1 LNIKAAHPGRFL
13 FAAIGSRPEPGRIW
27 MAISFPDGSGNI
39 VFVQEM
45 ATRPPIP
52 DSSRVSAPREI
63 ARIAE
68 MRSVHTAFSYLHN
81 QEMEFRRWQRELTEI
96 PAPPFGEAGRSDW
109 LRQRFTALELENVQV
124 DKLGNVL
131 GLLYSGSNAP
141 LIGISAHLDTVFPQG
156 TALQTR
162 EEANRLYGPGISD
175 NAAGVTALL
184 AIAHALKRAQ
194 LKPATNILFIGN
206 VGEEGEGNL
215 RGMRRL
221 FAASP
226 WRDAIQSLLV
236 IDGAG
241 TDTYVNQALGSRR
254 FEITFRGPGGHSWSD
269 FGVPNPIVLLSRA
282 LARFSEVQTPESPR
296 TTFNVGVI
304 SGGTSVNSIP
314 ESATAR
320 VDLRSASM
328 EELQKLEDR
337 LRECAAEAWREAPL
351 SHRSGELKVTLAIE
365 SIGDRPAAELP
376 PDARILQIVRAVDKH
391 LRIESFP
398 RLASTDANVPLALG
412 IEATTIGAGG
422 DGGGAH
428 TLREW
433 FDCSNR
439 DLGLKRI
446 LLVLLALTGVQE

>member
-1 LNIKAAHPGRFL
+1 
-13 FAAIGSRPEPGRIW
+13 
-27 MAISFPDGSGNI
+27 MAS
-39 VFVQEM
+39 
-45 ATRPPIP
+45 RPPIP
-52 DSSRVSAPREI
+52 AASSLAPAREI

-68 MRSVHTAFSYLHN
+68 MRSVHSSFLFLHN

-96 PAPPFGEAGRSDW
+96 PAPPFGESLRSEW
-109 LRQRFTALELENVQV
+109 LHKRFLSLGLEDVQF
-124 DKLGNVL
+124 DELGNVT
-131 GLLYSGSNAP
+131 GLLFPADRAP
-141 LIGISAHLDTVFPQG
+141 LVGISAHLDTVFPHG
-156 TALQTR
+156 TALDTR
-162 EEANRLYGPGISD
+162 EEGNRLYGPGISD
-175 NAAGVTALL
+175 NAAGVIAIL
-184 AIAHALKRAQ
+184 AIATAIKRAQ
-194 LKPATNILFIGN
+194 LQPATNILFIGN

-215 RGMRRL
+215 RGMRHIFSLPR
-221 FAASP
+221 
-226 WRDAIQSLLV
+226 WRDSIRSLLV

-282 LARFSEVQTPESPR
+282 LARFSEIPIPESPR
-296 TTFNVGVI
+296 TTFNIGVI

-337 LRECAAEAWREAPL
+337 LRECVAEAWNEAPL
-351 SHRSGELKVTLAIE
+351 SYRTGESRVTLAIE

-376 PDARILQIVRAVDKH
+376 ANSRVLQLVRAVDKH

-433 FDCSNR
+433 FDCSHR

-446 LLVLLALTGVQE
+446 LLVLLALTGVHE

>member
-1 LNIKAAHPGRFL
+1 
-13 FAAIGSRPEPGRIW
+13 
-27 MAISFPDGSGNI
+27 MAS
-39 VFVQEM
+39 
-45 ATRPPIP
+45 RPPIP
-52 DSSRVSAPREI
+52 DASRTSTQREI

-68 MRSVHTAFSYLHN
+68 MRGVHAAFTYLHN

-96 PAPPFGEAGRSDW
+96 AAPPFGEAARSQW
-109 LRQRFTALELENVQV
+109 LSHRFTALGLENVQV
-124 DKLGNVL
+124 DELGNVL
-131 GLLYSGSNAP
+131 GTLHAKRSAP
-141 LIGISAHLDTVFPQG
+141 MVGISAHLDTVFPQG

-162 EEANRLYGPGISD
+162 EEANRLSGPGISD
-175 NAAGVTALL
+175 NAAGVIALL
-184 AIAHALKRAQ
+184 AVATALKRAQ
-194 LKPATNILFIGN
+194 LQPAANIVFIGN

-215 RGMRRL
+215 RGMRHL
-221 FAASP
+221 FSALP
-226 WRDAIQSLLV
+226 WRDLIHSLLV

-241 TDTYVNQALGSRR
+241 TDTFVNQALGSRR
-254 FEITFRGPGGHSWSD
+254 FEVTFRGPGGHSWSD

-282 LARFSEVQTPESPR
+282 LARFSEVHIPDSPR
-296 TTFNVGVI
+296 TTFNIGVI

-337 LRECAAEAWREAPL
+337 LRECVAEAWREAPL
-351 SHRSGELKVTLAIE
+351 AHRSGELKVTLAIE

-376 PDARILQIVRAVDKH
+376 ANARILKIVRAADKH

>member
-1 LNIKAAHPGRFL
+1 
-13 FAAIGSRPEPGRIW
+13 
-27 MAISFPDGSGNI
+27 
-39 VFVQEM
+39 
-45 ATRPPIP
+45 
-52 DSSRVSAPREI
+52 
-63 ARIAE
+63 ARSE
-68 MRSVHTAFSYLHN
+68 
-81 QEMEFRRWQRELTEI
+81 
-96 PAPPFGEAGRSDW
+96 W
-109 LRQRFTALELENVQV
+109 LRQRFTALGLENVQV
-124 DKLGNVL
+124 DDLGNVL
-131 GLLYSGSNAP
+131 GLLHGGLGAP
-141 LIGISAHLDTVFPQG
+141 LIGISAHLDTVFSQG

-162 EEANRLYGPGISD
+162 EEASRLYGPGISD

-184 AIAHALKRAQ
+184 AIANALKRTQ

-215 RGMRRL
+215 RGMRHL
-221 FAASP
+221 FSASP
-226 WRDAIQSLLV
+226 WREAIHSLLV

-269 FGVPNPIVLLSRA
+269 FGVPNPIILLSRA
-282 LARFSEVQTPESPR
+282 LARFSEVQAPESPR
-296 TTFNVGVI
+296 TTYNVGVV

-337 LRECAAEAWREAPL
+337 LRECMAEAWREAPL

-376 PDARILQIVRAVDKH
+376 ANARILQIVRAVDKH

-398 RLASTDANVPLALG
+398 RLASTDANVPLSLE

-439 DLGLKRI
+439 DLGLRRI
-446 LLVLLALTGVQE
+446 LLVLLALTGVNE

>member
-1 LNIKAAHPGRFL
+1 
-13 FAAIGSRPEPGRIW
+13 
-27 MAISFPDGSGNI
+27 MAS
-39 VFVQEM
+39 
-45 ATRPPIP
+45 RPPIP
-52 DSSRVSAPREI
+52 DSSRTSAQREI

-68 MRSVHTAFSYLHN
+68 IRSVHAAFSYLHN
-81 QEMEFRRWQRELTEI
+81 QELEFRRWQRELTEI
-96 PAPPFGEAGRSDW
+96 PAPPFGEAARSEW
-109 LRQRFTALELENVQV
+109 LLQRFTALGLENVQR
-124 DKLGNVL
+124 DDLGNVL
-131 GLLYSGSNAP
+131 GFLHNASTP

-162 EEANRLYGPGISD
+162 EEGNRLYGPGISD
-175 NAAGVTALL
+175 NAAGVIALL
-184 AIAHALKRAQ
+184 AVANALKKTQ

-215 RGMRRL
+215 RGMRHL
-221 FAASP
+221 FAASA
-226 WRDAIQSLLV
+226 WRDSIQSLLV

-269 FGVPNPIVLLSRA
+269 FGVPNPIILLSRA
-282 LARFSEVQTPESPR
+282 LARFSEVQAPESPR
-296 TTFNVGVI
+296 TTFNVGVV

-337 LRECAAEAWREAPL
+337 LRDCVAEAWRESPL

-365 SIGDRPAAELP
+365 NIGDRPAAELP
-376 PDARILQIVRAVDKH
+376 KDARILQIVRAVDKH

-398 RLASTDANVPLALG
+398 RLASTDANVPLALQ

>member
-1 LNIKAAHPGRFL
+1 
-13 FAAIGSRPEPGRIW
+13 
-27 MAISFPDGSGNI
+27 
-39 VFVQEM
+39 M
-45 ATRPPIP
+45 ATRPPIS
-52 DSSRVSAPREI
+52 DASRLSTQREI

-68 MRSVHTAFSYLHN
+68 MRSIHSSFLYLHN

-96 PAPPFGEAGRSDW
+96 PAPPFGESARSEW
-109 LRQRFTALELENVQV
+109 LHSKFAALELEDVHI
-124 DKLGNVL
+124 DELGNVS
-131 GLLYSGSNAP
+131 GLLYSAPESPERTGSVESP
-141 LIGISAHLDTVFPQG
+141 LIAISAHLDTVFPHG

-162 EEANRLYGPGISD
+162 EESNRLYGPGISD
-175 NAAGVTALL
+175 NAAGVVAVL
-184 AIAHALKRAQ
+184 AMAAAIKRTQ
-194 LKPATNILFIGN
+194 LRPATNIVFIGN

-215 RGMRRL
+215 RGMRHIFSLPR
-221 FAASP
+221 
-226 WRDAIQSLLV
+226 WRDSIRSLLV

-269 FGVPNPIVLLSRA
+269 FGVPNPIVLLARA
-282 LARFSEVQTPESPR
+282 LTRFSDVHIPESPR
-296 TTFNVGVI
+296 TTFNIGVI

-314 ESATAR
+314 ESASAR

-337 LRECAAEAWREAPL
+337 LRECVAEAWNEAPL
-351 SHRSGELKVTLAIE
+351 SYRAGEPRVTLAIE

-376 PDARILQIVRAVDKH
+376 AASHILQIVRAVDKH
-391 LRIESFP
+391 FRIESFP
-398 RLASTDANVPLALG
+398 RLASTDANVPLSLG
-412 IEATTIGAGG
+412 IESTTIGAGG

-433 FDCSNR
+433 FDCTHR

-446 LLVLLALTGVQE
+446 LLVLLALTGVHE

>member
-1 LNIKAAHPGRFL
+1 
-13 FAAIGSRPEPGRIW
+13 
-27 MAISFPDGSGNI
+27 MAS
-39 VFVQEM
+39 
-45 ATRPPIP
+45 RPPIP
-52 DSSRVSAPREI
+52 DASRASTQREI

-68 MRSVHTAFSYLHN
+68 MRGVHAAFAYLHN

-96 PAPPFGEAGRSDW
+96 PAPPFGEAMRSEW
-109 LRQRFTALELENVQV
+109 LRQRFTALGLEDVQV
-124 DKLGNVL
+124 DELGNVL
-131 GLLYSGSNAP
+131 GTLQSKRAAP
-141 LIGISAHLDTVFPQG
+141 IIGISAHLDTVFPQG

-162 EEANRLYGPGISD
+162 EEANRLHGPGISD
-175 NAAGVTALL
+175 NAAGVIALL
-184 AIAHALKRAQ
+184 AVATALKRTQ
-194 LKPATNILFIGN
+194 LQPAANIVFIGN

-215 RGMRRL
+215 RGMRHL
-221 FAASP
+221 FSTSP
-226 WRDAIQSLLV
+226 WRDLIHSLLV

-254 FEITFRGPGGHSWSD
+254 FEVTFRGPGGHSWSD

-282 LARFSEVQTPESPR
+282 LARFSEVHIPESPR

-337 LRECAAEAWREAPL
+337 LRECVAEAWREAPL
-351 SHRSGELKVTLAIE
+351 AHRSGELKVTLAIE

-376 PDARILQIVRAVDKH
+376 ANARILQIVRAADKH

-446 LLVLLALTGVQE
+446 LLVLLALTGVHE

>member
-1 LNIKAAHPGRFL
+1 
-13 FAAIGSRPEPGRIW
+13 
-27 MAISFPDGSGNI
+27 MAS
-39 VFVQEM
+39 
-45 ATRPPIP
+45 RPPIP
-52 DSSRVSAPREI
+52 EASRLSPQREV

-68 MRSVHTAFSYLHN
+68 MRGVHAAFGSLHN
-81 QEMEFRRWQRELTEI
+81 LEMELRRWQRELTEI
-96 PAPPFGEAGRSDW
+96 PAPPFGEAARSAW
-109 LRQRFTALELENVQV
+109 LHQRFTALGLEDVQT
-124 DKLGNVL
+124 DDLGNVL
-131 GLLYSGSNAP
+131 GLLHRERGVP
-141 LIGISAHLDTVFPQG
+141 LIGVSAHLDTVFPHG
-156 TALQTR
+156 TALETR
-162 EEANRLYGPGISD
+162 EEGNRLYGPGISD
-175 NAAGVTALL
+175 NAAGVIALL
-184 AIAHALKRAQ
+184 AIATALKRAQ
-194 LKPATNILFIGN
+194 IKPATNIVFIGN

-221 FAASP
+221 FSAP
-226 WRDAIQSLLV
+226 QWRDSIHSLLV

-269 FGVPNPIVLLSRA
+269 YGVPNPIVLLARA
-282 LARFSEVQTPESPR
+282 LARFSEVHAPESPR
-296 TTFNVGVI
+296 TTLNVGVI

-337 LRECAAEAWREAPL
+337 LRECVAEAWSEVPL
-351 SHRSGELKVTLAIE
+351 SHRAGEPKVTLAIE

-376 PDARILQIVRAVDKH
+376 ANARILQIVRAADKH

-398 RLASTDANVPLALG
+398 RLASTDANVPLSLG

-446 LLVLLALTGVQE
+446 LLVLLALTGVHE

>member
-1 LNIKAAHPGRFL
+1 
-13 FAAIGSRPEPGRIW
+13 
-27 MAISFPDGSGNI
+27 
-39 VFVQEM
+39 M
-45 ATRPPIP
+45 ATRPPIF
-52 DSSRVSAPREI
+52 DNSRISAQREI

-68 MRSVHTAFSYLHN
+68 MRNVHAAFAYFHK

-96 PAPPFGEAGRSDW
+96 PAPPFGEAARSEW
-109 LRQRFTALELENVQV
+109 LRERFTAIGLENVQV
-124 DKLGNVL
+124 DDLGNVL
-131 GLLYSGSNAP
+131 GLLHKSPDAR

-184 AIAHALKRAQ
+184 AIANAVKRTQ

-215 RGMRRL
+215 RGMRHL
-221 FAASP
+221 FSVAP
-226 WRDAIQSLLV
+226 WREAIHSLLV

-241 TDTYVNQALGSRR
+241 TDTFVNQALGSRR

-269 FGVPNPIVLLSRA
+269 FGIPNPIVLLSRA
-282 LARFSEVQTPESPR
+282 LARFSEVQAPESPR
-296 TTFNVGVI
+296 TTFNVGVV

-337 LRECAAEAWREAPL
+337 LRECVAEAWREAPL

-376 PDARILQIVRAVDKH
+376 ANSHILQIVRAVDKH

>member
-1 LNIKAAHPGRFL
+1 
-13 FAAIGSRPEPGRIW
+13 
-27 MAISFPDGSGNI
+27 MAS
-39 VFVQEM
+39 
-45 ATRPPIP
+45 RPPIP
-52 DSSRVSAPREI
+52 DASRTSTQREI

-68 MRSVHTAFSYLHN
+68 MRSVHAAFTYLHS

-96 PAPPFGEAGRSDW
+96 PAPPFGEAARSEW
-109 LRQRFTALELENVQV
+109 LRQRFTALGLEDVQV
-124 DKLGNVL
+124 DELGNVL
-131 GLLYSGSNAP
+131 GTLQTKRVAP
-141 LIGISAHLDTVFPQG
+141 MIGISAHLDTVFPQG

-175 NAAGVTALL
+175 NAAGVIALL
-184 AIAHALKRAQ
+184 AVATAVKRTQ
-194 LKPATNILFIGN
+194 LQPATNIVFIGN

-215 RGMRRL
+215 RGMRHL
-221 FAASP
+221 FSASP
-226 WRDAIQSLLV
+226 WRDAIASLLV

-241 TDTYVNQALGSRR
+241 TDTFVNQALGSRR

-269 FGVPNPIVLLSRA
+269 FGVPNPIILLSRA
-282 LARFSEVQTPESPR
+282 LARFSEVHIPDSPR
-296 TTFNVGVI
+296 TTFNIGVI

-337 LRECAAEAWREAPL
+337 LRECVAEAWREAPL
-351 SHRSGELKVTLAIE
+351 AHRSGDLKVTLAIE

-376 PDARILQIVRAVDKH
+376 ANARILQIVRAADKH

-439 DLGLKRI
+439 DVGLKRI
-446 LLVLLALTGVQE
+446 LLVLLALTGVNE

>member
-1 LNIKAAHPGRFL
+1 
-13 FAAIGSRPEPGRIW
+13 
-27 MAISFPDGSGNI
+27 MAS
-39 VFVQEM
+39 
-45 ATRPPIP
+45 RPPIS
-52 DSSRVSAPREI
+52 DASRTSTQREI

-68 MRSVHTAFSYLHN
+68 MRGVHAAFSYLHN
-81 QEMEFRRWQRELTEI
+81 QELEFRRWQRELTEI
-96 PAPPFGEAGRSDW
+96 PAPPFGEAARSEW
-109 LRQRFTALELENVQV
+109 LRNRFTALGLENVQV
-124 DKLGNVL
+124 DELGNVL
-131 GLLYSGSNAP
+131 GTLHGKRAAP
-141 LIGISAHLDTVFPQG
+141 MVGISAHLDTVFPQG

-162 EEANRLYGPGISD
+162 EEANRLFGPGISD
-175 NAAGVTALL
+175 NAAGVIALL
-184 AIAHALKRAQ
+184 AVATALKRTQ
-194 LKPATNILFIGN
+194 LQPASNIVFIGN

-215 RGMRRL
+215 RGMRHL
-221 FAASP
+221 FSASP
-226 WRDAIQSLLV
+226 WRDLIHSLLV

-241 TDTYVNQALGSRR
+241 TDTFVNQALGSRR
-254 FEITFRGPGGHSWSD
+254 FEVTFRGPGGHSWSD

-282 LARFSEVQTPESPR
+282 LARFSEVHIPDSPR
-296 TTFNVGVI
+296 TTFNIGVI

-337 LRECAAEAWREAPL
+337 LRECVAEAWREAPHA
-351 SHRSGELKVTLAIE
+351 HRSGELKVTLAIE

-376 PDARILQIVRAVDKH
+376 ANARILQIVRAADKH

>member
-1 LNIKAAHPGRFL
+1 
-13 FAAIGSRPEPGRIW
+13 
-27 MAISFPDGSGNI
+27 MAS
-39 VFVQEM
+39 
-45 ATRPPIP
+45 RPPIP
-52 DSSRVSAPREI
+52 DASRTSTQREI

-68 MRSVHTAFSYLHN
+68 MRGVHAAFTYLHN
-81 QEMEFRRWQRELTEI
+81 QELEFRRWQRELTEI
-96 PAPPFGEAGRSDW
+96 AAPPFGEAARSQW
-109 LRQRFTALELENVQV
+109 LSHRFTVLGLENVQV
-124 DKLGNVL
+124 DELGNVL
-131 GLLYSGSNAP
+131 GTLHDKRTAP
-141 LIGISAHLDTVFPQG
+141 MVGISAHLDTVFPQG

-175 NAAGVTALL
+175 NAAGVIALL
-184 AIAHALKRAQ
+184 AVATALKRAQ
-194 LKPATNILFIGN
+194 LQPAANIVFIGN

-215 RGMRRL
+215 RGMRHL
-221 FAASP
+221 FSASP
-226 WRDAIQSLLV
+226 WRDLIHSLLV

-241 TDTYVNQALGSRR
+241 TDTFVNQALGSRR
-254 FEITFRGPGGHSWSD
+254 FEVTFRGPGGHSWSD

-282 LARFSEVQTPESPR
+282 LARFSEVHIPDSPR
-296 TTFNVGVI
+296 TTFNIGVI

-337 LRECAAEAWREAPL
+337 LRECVAEAWREAPL
-351 SHRSGELKVTLAIE
+351 AHRSGELKVTLAIE

-376 PDARILQIVRAVDKH
+376 ANARILKIVRAADKH

>member
-1 LNIKAAHPGRFL
+1 
-13 FAAIGSRPEPGRIW
+13 
-27 MAISFPDGSGNI
+27 
-39 VFVQEM
+39 M

-52 DSSRVSAPREI
+52 DSARISPQREI

-68 MRSVHTAFSYLHN
+68 MRSVHAAFSYLHN
-81 QEMEFRRWQRELTEI
+81 QELEFRRWQRELTEI
-96 PAPPFGEAGRSDW
+96 PAPPFGEAARSEW
-109 LRQRFTALELENVQV
+109 LRQRFTALGLEDVQV
-124 DKLGNVL
+124 DELGNVL
-131 GLLYSGSNAP
+131 GLLHSQRAAP
-141 LIGISAHLDTVFPQG
+141 MIGISAHLDTVFPQG

-184 AIAHALKRAQ
+184 AVANALKQTQ

-215 RGMRRL
+215 RGMRHL
-221 FAASP
+221 FSASP
-226 WRDAIQSLLV
+226 WREAIHSLLV

-269 FGVPNPIVLLSRA
+269 FGVPNPIILLSRA
-282 LARFSEVQTPESPR
+282 LARFSEVHIPESPR
-296 TTFNVGVI
+296 TTFNIGVI

-337 LRECAAEAWREAPL
+337 LRECVSEAWREAPL
-351 SHRSGELKVTLAIE
+351 SHRSGELKITLAIE

-376 PDARILQIVRAVDKH
+376 ANARILQIVRAVDKH
-391 LRIESFP
+391 FRIESFP

-433 FDCSNR
+433 FDCNNR

-446 LLVLLALTGVQE
+446 LLVLLALTGVHE

>member
-1 LNIKAAHPGRFL
+1 
-13 FAAIGSRPEPGRIW
+13 
-27 MAISFPDGSGNI
+27 MAS
-39 VFVQEM
+39 
-45 ATRPPIP
+45 RPPIP
-52 DSSRVSAPREI
+52 DSTRGSAQKEI

-68 MRSVHTAFSYLHN
+68 MRSVHAAFSYLHN

-96 PAPPFGEAGRSDW
+96 PAPPFGEAARSEW
-109 LRQRFTALELENVQV
+109 LLQRFTALGLENVQR
-124 DKLGNVL
+124 DDLGNVL
-131 GLLYSGSNAP
+131 GFLHTAAAP

-162 EEANRLYGPGISD
+162 EEGNRLYGPGISD

-184 AIAHALKRAQ
+184 AVANALKRTQ
-194 LKPATNILFIGN
+194 IKPVTNILFIGN

-215 RGMRRL
+215 RGMRHL
-221 FAASP
+221 FATSP

-282 LARFSEVQTPESPR
+282 LARFSEVQAPESPR

-337 LRECAAEAWREAPL
+337 LRECVAEAWREAPL

-365 SIGDRPAAELP
+365 NIGDRPAAELP
-376 PDARILQIVRAVDKH
+376 RDARILQLVRAADKH

-398 RLASTDANVPLALG
+398 RLASTDANVPLALQ

-446 LLVLLALTGVQE
+446 LLVLLALTGVHE

>member
-1 LNIKAAHPGRFL
+1 MTLKSDWSCYAFCLTNRAAGYSIHQKM
-13 FAAIGSRPEPGRIW
+13 S
-27 MAISFPDGSGNI
+27 
-39 VFVQEM
+39 
-45 ATRPPIP
+45 TRPPIP
-52 DSSRVSAPREI
+52 DSSRLSSQREI

-68 MRSVHTAFSYLHN
+68 MRSVHAAFAYLHN
-81 QEMEFRRWQRELTEI
+81 QEMEFRRWQRDLTEI
-96 PAPPFGEAGRSDW
+96 PAPPFGEAARSEW
-109 LRQRFTALELENVQV
+109 LRQRFTALGLDSVQV
-124 DKLGNVL
+124 DDLGNVL
-131 GLLYSGSNAP
+131 GLLHSGIDAP
-141 LIGISAHLDTVFPQG
+141 VTGISAHLDTVFPQG
-156 TALQTR
+156 TALKTR

-184 AIAHALKRAQ
+184 AVATALKRAQ

-215 RGMRRL
+215 RGMRHL
-221 FAASP
+221 FSASP
-226 WRDAIQSLLV
+226 WREAIKSLLV

-269 FGVPNPIVLLSRA
+269 FGVPNPIILLSRA
-282 LARFSEVQTPESPR
+282 LARFSEVQAPESPR
-296 TTFNVGVI
+296 TTFNVGVV

-328 EELQKLEDR
+328 EEMQKLEDR
-337 LRECAAEAWREAPL
+337 LRECVAEAWREAPL
-351 SHRSGELKVTLAIE
+351 SHRSGDLKVTLAIE

-376 PDARILQIVRAVDKH
+376 ANARILQIVRAVDKH

-398 RLASTDANVPLALG
+398 RIASTDANVPLSLG

-446 LLVLLALTGVQE
+446 LLVLLALTGVKE

>member
-1 LNIKAAHPGRFL
+1 
-13 FAAIGSRPEPGRIW
+13 
-27 MAISFPDGSGNI
+27 MAS
-39 VFVQEM
+39 
-45 ATRPPIP
+45 RPPIP
-52 DSSRVSAPREI
+52 DTSRTSPQREI
-63 ARIAE
+63 TRIAE
-68 MRSVHTAFSYLHN
+68 LRGVHAAFSYLHN
-81 QEMEFRRWQRELTEI
+81 QEMEWRRWQRELTEI
-96 PAPPFGEAGRSDW
+96 PAPPFGEFARSAW
-109 LRQRFTALELENVQV
+109 LRQRFTSLGLEDVHADE
-124 DKLGNVL
+124 LGNIT
-131 GLLYSGSNAP
+131 GLLYPEREQP
-141 LIGISAHLDTVFPQG
+141 LVGVSAHLDTVFPQG
-156 TALQTR
+156 TSLETR
-162 EEANRLYGPGISD
+162 EEANRLYGPGVSD
-175 NAAGVTALL
+175 NAAGVVALL
-184 AIAHALKRAQ
+184 AVATALKRAQ
-194 LKPATNILFIGN
+194 LRPSTNILFIGN

-215 RGMRRL
+215 RGMRHL
-221 FAASP
+221 FSLP
-226 WRDAIQSLLV
+226 QWRSAIRSLLV

-254 FEITFRGPGGHSWSD
+254 FEVTFRGPGGHSWSD
-269 FGVPNPIVLLSRA
+269 YGVPNPIVLLSRA
-282 LARFSEVQTPESPR
+282 LARFSELHTPELPR

-337 LRECAAEAWREAPL
+337 LRECVAEAWSEVPL
-351 SHRSGELKVTLAIE
+351 SYRAGEPKVTLAIE

-376 PDARILQIVRAVDKH
+376 ANARILEVVRAVDKH

-398 RLASTDANVPLALG
+398 RLASTDANVPLSLG

-433 FDCSNR
+433 FDCAHR

-446 LLVLLALTGVQE
+446 LLVLLALTGVHE